1 MKLLTIKPK
10 GILRKVILPCMY
22 TIILHCN
29 TNIIKIIGFTKFFF
43 KRKKKKKTLPRMKT
57 NKQVVSI
64 S

>member
-29 TNIIKIIGFTKFFF
+29 TNIIKIIGFTKFFL
-43 KRKKKKKTLPRMKT
+43 KEGGMSKNSSPNE
-57 NKQVVSI
+57 NKQTSRFN
-64 S
+64 

>member
-29 TNIIKIIGFTKFFF
+29 TNIIKIIEFTKFFL
-43 KRKKKKKTLPRMKT
+43 KEGMSKNSSPNE
-57 NKQVVSI
+57 NKQTSCFN
-64 S
+64 

>member
-29 TNIIKIIGFTKFFF
+29 TNIIKIIEFTKFFL
-43 KRKKKKKTLPRMKT
+43 KEGDE
-57 NKQVVSI
+57 
-64 S
+64 